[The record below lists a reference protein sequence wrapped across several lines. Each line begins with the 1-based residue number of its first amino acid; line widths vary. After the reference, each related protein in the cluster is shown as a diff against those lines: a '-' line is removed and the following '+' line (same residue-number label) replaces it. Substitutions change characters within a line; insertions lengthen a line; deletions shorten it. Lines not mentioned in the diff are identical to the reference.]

1 MEQRP
6 EELLEEAIVRGYEEL
21 AKMAVGSAEYNTQVA
36 NLEKLGKMHAAI
48 EQRTFD
54 ASQAAMNRG
63 LETEKMEHEAAM
75 KKSEERQNWIKTGAD
90 VVKYG
95 ALLVAN
101 SVWMKQI
108 MKFEET
114 GTIATKAFGFLH
126 KPKFF

>member
-1 MEQRP
+1 MEKTT
-6 EELLEEAIVRGYEEL
+6 EELLEEAIVRGYDEL
-21 AKMAVGSAEYNTQVA
+21 AKMSVGSQEYNAQVN
-36 NLEKLGKMHAAI
+36 NLEKLGKMQAVN
-48 EQRTFD
+48 EQRAFE

-63 LETEKMEHEAAM
+63 LESEKMEHAAAM
-75 KKSEERQNWIKTGAD
+75 KKSEERQNWVRTGAE

-95 ALLVAN
+95 ALLAMN

-114 GTIATKAFGFLH
+114 GVIATKAFGFLH

>member
-1 MEQRP
+1 MDKTT

-21 AKMAVGSAEYNTQVA
+21 QNMAVGSAEYNTQVS
-36 NLEKLGKMHAAI
+36 NLEKLGKMHAAS
-48 EQRTFD
+48 EQRAFE
-54 ASQAAMNRG
+54 ANQAALNRG
-63 LETEKMEHEAAM
+63 LESEKMEQAAAM
-75 KKSEERQNWIKTGAD
+75 KKSEERQNWIRTGAE

-95 ALLVAN
+95 ALLAMN

>member
-1 MEQRP
+1 MEQKP

-21 AKMAVGSAEYNTQVA
+21 AKMAVGSTEYNTQVS
-36 NLEKLGKMHAAI
+36 NLEKLGKMHAVN
-48 EQRTFD
+48 EQRAFD

-75 KKSEERQNWIKTGAD
+75 KKSEERQNWLKTGAEI
-90 VVKYG
+90 VKCG
-95 ALLVAN
+95 ALLAAN
-101 SVWMKQI
+101 SMWLKQI